1 MNRRFKSFHANNNPD
16 NRLRE
21 VHKVKFGFYPN
32 EAKLAAFKQKREKD
46 DNRQREYWRQFAIE
60 DALRLSNKAK
70 GGN

>member
-1 MNRRFKSFHANNNPD
+1 MSKWQRKPHPLDNPH

-21 VHKVKFGFYPN
+21 IHKLKFGFYPN

-46 DNRQREYWRQFAIE
+46 DNQSREYWRQFAIE
-60 DALRLSNKAK
+60 DARRLLNKAK